1 MKSRKLFAFAILS
14 FILAWFSL
22 HFSLTNT
29 HLNKETNS
37 KIIYILPER
46 LRSFI
51 AARLWEKA
59 DRRMHLGPVVPGQ
72 NFLAGSYAGNTDIIP
87 YLKMVI
93 ALCPEEVAPYRLLAS
108 NYAYH
113 LKMED
118 EAINIYKDA
127 ISNCSKTPFLHEIYA
142 SLAFIHLFSLKRQNP
157 DFNKK
162 ELILA
167 NECIDK
173 AIESYQENKDKQDL
187 VFKKDNYYTIKARIL
202 WELEQ
207 PDQALQSWQMS
218 GINLENSQDKLALLL
233 LKYKETGVYVKF
245 DFSNIGLDKNKSDN
259 HHHHHESEHNHNDDH
274 SINNNHIIDNQKSL
288 LQAFLI
294 TMLKAGLIAGITILL
309 YFLCSKS
316 FGTGFSSFRF
326 FAGK

>member
-14 FILAWFSL
+14 FIFAWFFL
-22 HFSLTNT
+22 HFALTNS
-29 HLNKETNS
+29 HLKKETDS

-59 DRRMHLGPVVPGQ
+59 DRRMHLGPVVSGQ

-87 YLKMVI
+87 YLEMVI

-118 EAINIYKDA
+118 EAIKIYNNA

-142 SLAFIHLFSLKRQNP
+142 SLAFIHLFSQKRQNP
-157 DFNKK
+157 NLNQK
-162 ELILA
+162 ELIQA

-173 AIESYQENKDKQDL
+173 ALESYQENKDKQDL
-187 VFKKDNYYTIKARIL
+187 VFKKDNYFTIKARIL

-207 PDQALQSWQMS
+207 PDKALQSWQMS
-218 GINLENSQDKLALLL
+218 GINLEKSQDKLAMLL
-233 LKYKETGVYVKF
+233 LKYKETGVYEKF
-245 DFSNIGLDKNKSDN
+245 NFSNIEIDNNKADAY
-259 HHHHHESEHNHNDDH
+259 HHHGSDHKHEDDH
-274 SINNNHIIDNQKSL
+274 SINSNHIIDNQKSL
-288 LQAFLI
+288 PQAFLI
-294 TMLKAGLIAGITILL
+294 IVLKAGLIAGITILL
-309 YFLCSKS
+309 YFLGSKS